1 MNEVAAMS
9 NLIVDRKT
17 VRKIPPKTCVNNF
30 KKEWFDND
38 CKVAR
43 SNYIKRKSRYRF
55 LQTTDT
61 HNALIQN
68 LLLARSLLIKTMN
81 DFKNKVNK
89 KLNSVGTNSKQEVFY
104 EHYCQTQT
112 MKQVPTYTFIL
123 YLVTMLKLIN
133 R

>member
-68 LLLARSLLIKTMN
+68 LLLARSLPSLQINEHLHNQRYETQLSKKR
-81 DFKNKVNK
+81 KNPS
-89 KLNSVGTNSKQEVFY
+89 LY
-104 EHYCQTQT
+104 
-112 MKQVPTYTFIL
+112 TYYSFGYI
-123 YLVTMLKLIN
+123 YI
-133 R
+133 